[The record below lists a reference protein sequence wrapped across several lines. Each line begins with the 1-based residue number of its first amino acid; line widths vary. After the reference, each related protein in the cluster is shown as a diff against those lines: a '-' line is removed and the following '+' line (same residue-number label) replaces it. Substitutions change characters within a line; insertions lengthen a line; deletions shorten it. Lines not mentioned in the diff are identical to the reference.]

1 MIVGR
6 SPRIRQS
13 FQKAWSALIALFFW
27 DLAVTIFYYVS
38 PFRAPA
44 LPLTIFGT
52 ALALVLGFRVNSA
65 YARWWE
71 GRILWGAMVNVSRS
85 FARAVLAYLPDTP
98 DARTMAMT
106 LVKRHLAYVHAVRCQ
121 LRREDPAPDMR
132 RVLESGADDLPEL
145 ARRNPANGVLDG
157 SDRLLMDAVRHGW
170 IDTIQHSRIEGLLV
184 DMSNAQGGMERIKNT
199 PLPAQYRAFPKYF
212 TRLFCILLPIGL
224 VETLGMATPVGS
236 AVAGFMF
243 LAVLQIG
250 DDLVDPFGN
259 DVHDLPLT
267 SITTTIEADL
277 NQAIGLPAPPP
288 LEPVDGVLW

>member
-27 DLAVTIFYYVS
+27 DLAVTIFYYIS
-38 PFRAPA
+38 PFKAPA

-52 ALALVLGFRVNSA
+52 ALALILGFRVNSA
-65 YARWWE
+65 YSRWWE

-85 FARAVLAYLPDTP
+85 FARAVLAYLPDTA
-98 DARTMAMT
+98 DGRALGHL
-106 LVKRHLAYVHAVRCQ
+106 LVRRHIAYVHALRCQ
-121 LRREDPAPDMR
+121 LRRQDPAPDMR
-132 RVLESGADDLPEL
+132 RVLETDDLPEL
-145 ARRNPANGVLDG
+145 ERRNPANGILDG
-157 SDRLLMDAVRHGW
+157 TDHAIMGAVRRGW
-170 IDTIQHSRIEGLLV
+170 IDTIQQSRIEGLLV

-259 DVHDLPLT
+259 DVHDLPLS
-267 SITTTIEADL
+267 SITTTIEGDL
-277 NQAIGLPAPPP
+277 SQAIGLPAPPP
-288 LEPVDGVLW
+288 LQPVDGILW